1 MSGFDVQGFLA
12 ALRGMDNSALATP
25 HDGLNYETAE
35 IASLPAE
42 WTVPEDVSTDPEAAV
57 MYIHGGGYVA
67 GAPDVCRLATSRI
80 ALGLGVRVIAPDYRL
95 APEHP
100 FPAAHEDVLAVYREL
115 IAAQGVRPE
124 KFAVAGDSA
133 GASLAVSLIAD
144 ARESGLPMPA
154 CGMLNSPYADV
165 ALNSPSLDDPARN
178 QHSITR
184 DLVEALAAAFLSSGG
199 VRPRD
204 PRHSPI
210 YRDLCGLPP
219 LLIQVAG
226 HDICHDDGVRLAAK
240 AREVGVNVTFTE
252 YPNSEHIFIVWGSKQ
267 YVDGA
272 IVDTALDPEPPRRAA
287 QEMVEFARRHL
298 ATVVEPTD
306 RIVLDI

>member
-1 MSGFDVQGFLA
+1 MNGFDVQGFLA
-12 ALRGMDNSALATP
+12 ALRGMDSSALATP
-25 HDGLNYETAE
+25 HVGLNYESAE
-35 IASLPAE
+35 IAGLPAE
-42 WTVPEDVSTDPEAAV
+42 WTVPEDVPTDPEAAV
-57 MYIHGGGYVA
+57 MYLHGGGYVA
-67 GAPDVCRLATSRI
+67 GSPDVCRLATSRI

-100 FPAAHEDVLAVYREL
+100 FPAAHEDVLAIYREL

-144 ARESGLPMPA
+144 AREAGLPMPA
-154 CGMLNSPYADV
+154 CGMLNSPFSDA
-165 ALNSPSLDDPARN
+165 ALNSPSLDDPVRN
-178 QHSITR
+178 QHSIPR
-184 DLVEALAAAFLSSGG
+184 ALVEALVGAFLSSGG
-199 VRPRD
+199 VHPRD

-226 HDICHDDGVRLAAK
+226 YDICHDDGVRLAAK
-240 AREVGVNVTFTE
+240 ARQAGVDVTFTE
-252 YPNSEHIFIVWGSKQ
+252 YPTSEHIFIVWGSMQ

-272 IVDTALDPEPPRRAA
+272 IVDNALDPEPARRAA

-298 ATVVEPTD
+298 ATLGEPATG
-306 RIVLDI
+306 IALEI

>member
-12 ALRGMDNSALATP
+12 VLRGVDHSALATP
-25 HDGLNYETAE
+25 HDGLNYAPAE
-35 IASLPAE
+35 IAGVPAE
-42 WTVPEDVSTDPEAAV
+42 WTVPDGVATDPEAAV

-67 GAPDVCRLATSRI
+67 GTPEACRLATSRI

-115 IAAQGVRPE
+115 ITAQGVRPE

-133 GASLAVSLIAD
+133 GGSMAVSLIAD
-144 ARESGLPMPA
+144 AREAGLPMPA
-154 CGMLNSPYADV
+154 CGMLNSPFSDA
-165 ALNSPSLDDPARN
+165 ALNSPSLDDPDRN
-178 QHSITR
+178 QHSIPR
-184 DLVEALAAAFLSSGG
+184 GLVDALTAAFLSTGG
-199 VRPRD
+199 VHPKD

-210 YRDLCGLPP
+210 YRDLCGLTP

-226 HDICHDDGVRLAAK
+226 HDICHDDGIRLAAK
-240 AREVGVNVTFTE
+240 AREAGVNVTLTE
-252 YPNSEHIFIVWGSKQ
+252 YPNSEHIFIVWGSKL

-272 IVDTALDPEPPRRAA
+272 IVDAALDPEPPRRAA

-298 ATVVEPTD
+298 ATLVEPAT
-306 RIVLDI
+306 VVPG